1 MNVIDRAG
9 KIIFI
14 TNLVFP
20 KSPLPD
26 SRFAMFENPRG
37 HKDAPTLLG

>member
-1 MNVIDRAG
+1 MAG
-9 KIIFI
+9 EIIFI

-20 KSPLPD
+20 ELPLPD

-37 HKDAPTLLG
+37 HKTVPPYIANRQEE